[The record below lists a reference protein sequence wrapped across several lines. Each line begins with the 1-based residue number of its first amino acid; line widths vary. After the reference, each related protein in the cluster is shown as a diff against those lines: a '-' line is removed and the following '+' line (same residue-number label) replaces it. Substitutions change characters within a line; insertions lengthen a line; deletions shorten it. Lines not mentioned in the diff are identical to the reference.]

1 GGSPAAEAMRAVLLD
16 PDLPLAPEAELL
28 LVFAARADHL
38 AATVL
43 PALDRGVIVLCDR
56 FADSTLAYQGFGVQA
71 DARTR
76 TLIDELT
83 ARLPRQPDLTFVLN
97 VSPGTAA
104 ERLRHRGGTTDRYE
118 TRDAAFHARVRAG
131 FLAIAAAHPARC
143 VRIDADAPAE
153 AVHDA
158 ILSVVS
164 TRTGHKRG

>member
-1 GGSPAAEAMRAVLLD
+1 MRAVLLD

-43 PALDRGVIVLCDR
+43 PALDRDVVVLCDR
-56 FADSTLAYQGFGVQA
+56 FADSTLAYQGFGLQA

-83 ARLPRQPDLTFVLN
+83 ARLPRQPDLTFVLD

-104 ERLRHRGGTTDRYE
+104 ERLRHRGGGTDRYE
-118 TRDAAFHARVRAG
+118 TRDAAFHARVRTG

-143 VRIDADAPAE
+143 IRIDADAPAE

-158 ILSVVS
+158 ILAVVAARS
-164 TRTGHKRG
+164 GHERG